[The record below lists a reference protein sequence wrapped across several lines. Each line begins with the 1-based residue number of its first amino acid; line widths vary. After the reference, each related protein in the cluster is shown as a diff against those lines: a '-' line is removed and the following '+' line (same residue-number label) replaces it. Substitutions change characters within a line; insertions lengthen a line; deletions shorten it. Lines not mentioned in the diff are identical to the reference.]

1 MFYVLVLC
9 IQTQLYASVL
19 LQPNL
24 PTQSIL
30 HKDPNVA
37 VLKGEAA
44 SSGGSKYP
52 GPLVECHYWDHRLM
66 MLVSLKNQISSA
78 IVRNILRN
86 LEQSYASSFYS
97 LQKDITKV
105 FF

>member
-1 MFYVLVLC
+1 M
-9 IQTQLYASVL
+9 
-19 LQPNL
+19 
-24 PTQSIL
+24 
-30 HKDPNVA
+30 A

-44 SSGGSKYP
+44 SSGGSRYP

-66 MLVSLKNQISSA
+66 MLVSLKDQISSA

-86 LEQSYASSFYS
+86 LEQTQSSYASSFYS